1 MIYELNEL
9 QLLSLMEKSAEA
21 GANKVLTELGLK
33 KSQLSQREAFRK
45 FGESNVRR
53 WKREGKVNPHKKGG
67 IIYYLVSELE
77 AMQNINELY
86 EKHFNHERERQNTN

>member
-1 MIYELNEL
+1 MIYELNEH
-9 QLLSLMEKSAEA
+9 QILSLMEKSAETA
-21 GANKVLTELGLK
+21 VSKVLTELGLK
-33 KSQLSQREAFRK
+33 KIWISQREAFRR

-86 EKHFNHERERQNTN
+86 EKHFEHERKRQKTD